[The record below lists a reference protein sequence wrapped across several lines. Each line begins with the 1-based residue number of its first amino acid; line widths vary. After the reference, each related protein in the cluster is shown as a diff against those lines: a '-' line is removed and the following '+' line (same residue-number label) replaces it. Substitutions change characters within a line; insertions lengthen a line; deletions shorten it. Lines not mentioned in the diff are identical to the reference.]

1 MIIKSLLDTD
11 LYKFTMAQVVFHR
24 YKSEIADY
32 KFTCRNKIDLAP
44 YADEIR
50 EEIKHLCSLRFHR
63 DEIDF
68 LRKTGHFKED
78 FLLYLAAFQLNFS
91 QITVQVVGGKLDIRA
106 HGPWVQTIFFEVFV
120 LSIVNEVY
128 FRNVERDM
136 DLNIGR
142 KELRKKIDMLKK
154 YNKECK
160 EKGIPLLKLSDFG
173 TRRRFSSTWQGEVD
187 KTLKEEQPENFIG
200 TSSVYWA
207 KVHNLTPIGTFA
219 HEFLQAFQVLATS
232 LKTSQKEAFYAW
244 LDEYPDR
251 LGIALSDIY
260 GLKPFLRD
268 WSHDLASRFKGARH
282 DSGDPFIWGE
292 AYITHLKNKLKI
304 DPLTKTAVFSDGLN
318 IPKAIALHR
327 RFATRIQLM
336 FGIGTDLTND
346 FLHVALNIVMKMIF
360 MNGKPVCKISDEPGK
375 ASCEDKDF
383 LELVINECVNY

>member
-1 MIIKSLLDTD
+1 M
-11 LYKFTMAQVVFHR
+11 
-24 YKSEIADY
+24 
-32 KFTCRNKIDLAP
+32 
-44 YADEIR
+44 
-50 EEIKHLCSLRFHR
+50 
-63 DEIDF
+63 
-68 LRKTGHFKED
+68 
-78 FLLYLAAFQLNFS
+78 
-91 QITVQVVGGKLDIRA
+91 
-106 HGPWVQTIFFEVFV
+106 
-120 LSIVNEVY
+120 
-128 FRNVERDM
+128 
-136 DLNIGR
+136 
-142 KELRKKIDMLKK
+142 
-154 YNKECK
+154 
-160 EKGIPLLKLSDFG
+160 
-173 TRRRFSSTWQGEVD
+173 
-187 KTLKEEQPENFIG
+187 
-200 TSSVYWA
+200 
-207 KVHNLTPIGTFA
+207 
-219 HEFLQAFQVLATS
+219 LATS